1 MVCDAYI
8 VQQPLI
14 TQIYINGLFQTN
26 NNTYSVLTTHRFI
39 LIPINIFSYSV
50 HTIDCQEGKYWYVHS
65 CNTILSI
72 FVQYNTHISSVRISC
87 WTGEWLY
94 SRVWECFTGYEE
106 GCLFTQA
113 CILCKHHCSVVYG
126 FILWFIVQ
134 CYCMHEHCITVF

>member
-39 LIPINIFSYSV
+39 LIPINSFSYSV

-65 CNTILSI
+65 CNTILST
-72 FVQYNTHISSVRISC
+72 FVQYNTHISSVHISGWRVNDC
-87 WTGEWLY
+87 TVECENVLQDMKRDVCLHKLVFYVNIIAQLY
-94 SRVWECFTGYEE
+94 MVLYND
-106 GCLFTQA
+106 
-113 CILCKHHCSVVYG
+113 
-126 FILWFIVQ
+126 
-134 CYCMHEHCITVF
+134 